1 MPRLRPLL
9 ALLLA
14 LAVAVTCVRLGLWQ
28 VGRWREKNARNE
40 RLAIEM
46 AAPPRPLAAGAAGT
60 RTTAMRAG
68 RVWVEG
74 RFDEEHQFVLVGRAL
89 DGSPGVHLVTPLLP
103 GDGGPAILVDRGF
116 VPAPDAATAWPPA
129 FPEPGERRVV
139 GRLEPLAR
147 RTGDPLWREQ
157 PNDSIRLWS
166 ARWIDPDSVAA
177 ALPYA
182 VAPALLVELPGP
194 GVPAAPRR
202 PPVRP
207 ADTSIH
213 LNYAGQWFFFALVA
227 LVGPLVLARA
237 RRRRRP
243 DAPGGPP

>member
-1 MPRLRPLL
+1 MPRLRTVLVT
-9 ALLLA
+9 LLA
-14 LAVAVTCVRLGLWQ
+14 LAVAVVCVRLGFWQ
-28 VGRWREKNARNE
+28 LGRWRDKAARND
-40 RLAIEM
+40 RLAAQL
-46 AAPPRPLAAGAAGT
+46 AAPPLPLAAGPSGT
-60 RTTAMRAG
+60 RTSGMREG

-74 RFDEEHQFVLVGRAL
+74 RFDEEHQFILVSRAL
-89 DGSPGVHLVTPLLP
+89 EGSPGVHLVTPLLP

-116 VPAPDAATAWPPA
+116 VPSPDAATAWPPA

-139 GRLEPLAR
+139 GLVEPLAR

-194 GVPAAPRR
+194 DVPEAPRR
-202 PPVRP
+202 RP
-207 ADTSIH
+207 ARPVDTTIH

-227 LVGPLVLARA
+227 LVGPIVFARA

-243 DAPGGPP
+243 DVSGGPP